1 MARYSI
7 EARTKKYV
15 QKYDF
20 FPFAEKYKKQLLV
33 AGLGFLITAS
43 KKLFNGASE
52 FLRNKIADVVTNLFD
67 DKIVKTSPVE
77 EIIMSPEKK
86 RKSIKQIKQVL
97 SKWNTAK
104 YLNY

>member
-1 MARYSI
+1 M
-7 EARTKKYV
+7 
-15 QKYDF
+15 
-20 FPFAEKYKKQLLV
+20 
-33 AGLGFLITAS
+33 
-43 KKLFNGASE
+43 
-52 FLRNKIADVVTNLFD
+52 VTNLFD